1 MSDRQ
6 AGNNRVCIKGEIVL
20 GFSYSHEVH
29 GERFY
34 MADIRTCRNSGYVD
48 VIPLMVSERLV
59 ESAHD
64 YSGQVVAVNGQFRSH
79 NPREGGWRR
88 LELFV
93 FVHEIELLSNS
104 GNDNQVLL
112 EGVLC
117 KKPVYRKTP
126 LGREIAEVLL
136 AVNRFYGKTDYIPC
150 IAWGWNSK
158 VASRL
163 EVGTAINI
171 QGRIQSRE
179 YEKRLSEGEMEVRVA
194 YEVSV
199 SILSLREGAGEMPVR
214 TMSCMEAFQAALS
227 H

>member
-1 MSDRQ
+1 MSDGQ
-6 AGNNRVCIKGEIVL
+6 AGNNRVCITGEIVL
-20 GFSYSHEVH
+20 GFSYSHEVR

-34 MADIRTCRNSGYVD
+34 MAYIRTSRYSGYAD
-48 VIPLMVSERLV
+48 VIPLMVSERLMD
-59 ESAHD
+59 AGHD
-64 YSGQVVAVNGQFRSH
+64 YNGQVVSVNGQFRSY
-79 NPREGGWRR
+79 NLREGGWRR

-93 FVHEIELLSNS
+93 FVNEIALL
-104 GNDNQVLL
+104 GDHGDGNQVLL

-126 LGREIAEVLL
+126 LGREIADVLL
-136 AVNRFYGKTDYIPC
+136 AVNRPYGKADYIPC

-163 EVGTAINI
+163 EGGTTVNI

-179 YEKRLSEGEMEVRVA
+179 YEKWLSEGEMEVRVA

-199 SILSLREGAGEMPVR
+199 SILSLRESAGEMPVR
-214 TMSCMEAFQAALS
+214 TMGYMKAF
-227 H
+227 